1 MGKISV
7 FTMGH
12 TGVVLDPNPLEPG
25 LPADALVR
33 AQNAIQDP
41 KQGHGGAVRKRPGLA
56 RFNNAWAGGVILGG
70 IPMPVA
76 QFGGAP
82 AAGGGAIVGTGDSD
96 DGSSVGTGD
105 MVGAPGGTFD
115 GGPAAT
121 TSGGAPQFN
130 DGTPVFGGA
139 RLFVVGRLGTDAT
152 VSNEGGS
159 GWYVSIKGLAN
170 VATGRTTPGPP
181 IAPYSY
187 PPLPPF
193 DDAWGRPYCIKD
205 NVPAGLY
212 YASAYGDQVLGTT
225 SGAVRTV
232 GVGPMGAAVRRTDG
246 VTDALVA
253 TVPVNSMGA
262 AAGVDKPGG
271 KSMITVAIGSGGAGY
286 LVDDEL
292 TLAGGTG
299 LPAVVVVATIG
310 GGGVVATVT
319 VKPGSE
325 GLYTVLPTAP
335 GLLTGGTGG
344 GATFNSYT
352 TTVSQRSAITCLQD
366 AVDGNIYLTV
376 KDKFAGQPTAR
387 SLGRAFRMN
396 PGTGS
401 LTELRLT
408 TAAMAAFLHLPY
420 CIHYFDGYMYVG
432 TFPDAINEIA
442 LLYRTD
448 GTTLVT
454 GENGSFTLGTGL
466 AAMISCFSDYNGRL
480 AMGTGCWM
488 TTPGYARIWSRQPG
502 ESADPLVSPW
512 TPLLTASGGAAQN
525 GNFFVS
531 MVEFNGALY
540 AAWFNPAT
548 DAKIYK
554 IVADSADPLSTS
566 FTVTTAVAS
575 PTVSIFP
582 YNLFVDDNV
591 LYAIGVNDATN
602 ATRAYVSTD
611 GATWTDKSA
620 SLPTLA
626 TTSRMRPVFF
636 GVNQ

>member
-1 MGKISV
+1 
-7 FTMGH
+7 MGH

-130 DGTPVFGGA
+130 DGTPVFSGA

-159 GWYVSIKGLAN
+159 GWYVSTKGLAN

-181 IAPYSY
+181 IAPYSF

-212 YASAYGDQVLGTT
+212 YASAYGNQVLGTT
-225 SGAVRTV
+225 FGAIRTV
-232 GVGPMGAAVRRTDG
+232 GVGPMGAAIRRTDG
-246 VTDALVA
+246 ATDALVA
-253 TVPVNSMGA
+253 TLPVNPFGPSAGA
-262 AAGVDKPGG
+262 DNLSGRQIV
-271 KSMITVAIGSGGAGY
+271 TVEILS
-286 LVDDEL
+286 
-292 TLAGGTG
+292 GGTG
-299 LPAVVVVATIG
+299 FTVGDLLFLVGGTGSAAEVRVATVG
-310 GGGVVATVT
+310 GGGSVATVT
-319 VKPGSE
+319 VLGPGAYS
-325 GLYTVLPTAP
+325 VLPIAP
-335 GLLTGGTGG
+335 GNLTGGNGV

-352 TTVSQRSAITCLQD
+352 STAAQRTAITCLQD
-366 AVDGNIYLTV
+366 AVDGNIYVTV
-376 KDKFAGQPTAR
+376 KDKFAGQPTAL
-387 SLGRAFRMN
+387 SLGRAFRLV
-396 PGTGS
+396 PGTGL
-401 LTELRLT
+401 LTELTLT
-408 TAAMAAFLHLPY
+408 PSNDAFLHLPY

-432 TFPDAINEIA
+432 TFPDAINESA
-442 LLYRTD
+442 LLYRTT
-448 GTTLVT
+448 GTALVT

-466 AAMISCFSDYNGRL
+466 AAFISCFSDYNGRL

-512 TPLLTASGGAAQN
+512 TSLLTASGGAAAN
-525 GNFFVS
+525 GNYFVS
-531 MVEFNGALY
+531 MVEFQGALY
-540 AAWFNPAT
+540 ASWFNPGT

-566 FTVTTAVAS
+566 FTVTTAVAN

-582 YNLFVDDNV
+582 YNLFVDDDL

-602 ATRAYVSTD
+602 ATRAYVTAD
-611 GATWTDKSA
+611 GITWTDKSA